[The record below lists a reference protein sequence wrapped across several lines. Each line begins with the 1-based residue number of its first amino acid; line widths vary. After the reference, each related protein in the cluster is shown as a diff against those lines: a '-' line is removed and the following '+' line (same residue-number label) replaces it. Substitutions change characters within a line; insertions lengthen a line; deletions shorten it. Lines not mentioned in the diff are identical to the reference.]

1 MMFPIILG
9 LSSMV
14 VGKSVGAK
22 ETLVC
27 GWKVIY
33 LSAMAMDEGG
43 MEGG

>member
-22 ETLVC
+22 ETMEC
-27 GWKVIY
+27 GWKVNY

-43 MEGG
+43 VESG